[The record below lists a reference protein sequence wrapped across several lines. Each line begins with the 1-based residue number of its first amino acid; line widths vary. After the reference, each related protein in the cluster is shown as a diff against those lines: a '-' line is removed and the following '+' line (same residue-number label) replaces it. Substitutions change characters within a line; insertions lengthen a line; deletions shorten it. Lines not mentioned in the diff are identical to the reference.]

1 MPLIR
6 IKVVQGGLTED
17 KKKKMIQRVSE
28 VVAEIEARPYPKEKV
43 LPICWCII
51 EEVPAENWG
60 GGRPGGRSRG
70 TQEVAFQ
77 LNEEI

>member
-6 IKVVQGGLTED
+6 IKVVQGGLPED
-17 KKKKMIQRVSE
+17 KKKEMIARVSE

-60 GGRPGGRSRG
+60 
-70 TQEVAFQ
+70 VAGQAVDLEALKQ
-77 LNEEI
+77 LLFS